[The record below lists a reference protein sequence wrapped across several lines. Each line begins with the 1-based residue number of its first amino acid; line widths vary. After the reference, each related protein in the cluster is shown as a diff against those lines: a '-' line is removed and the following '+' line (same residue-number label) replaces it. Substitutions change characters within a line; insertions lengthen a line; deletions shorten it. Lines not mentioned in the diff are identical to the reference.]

1 MSRTWTVEHERGT
14 AAELHALVAPDDGTR
29 RVWVLVPSG
38 PAVVLGSTQPDDLV
52 DRAAAA
58 AGGIEVARR
67 RSGGG
72 AVWVSPDDPVW
83 IDVLVPRDDPL
94 WDDDVGAAF
103 LPIGRAWARALAA
116 AVPALGDVT
125 VHDGPMVRTE
135 WSRTV
140 CFAGVGPG
148 EVLVAGRKVVG
159 ISQRRTRAGSRFQ
172 CAVPRVWEP
181 ERLRRLLAPAIPTG
195 ALDHAGRGIG
205 AVPVAELVGALV
217 EALTS
222 PTHP

>member
-1 MSRTWTVEHERGT
+1 MSGAWTVEHERGT
-14 AAELHALVAPDDGTR
+14 ATELHDLVAPDDGAR
-29 RVWVLVPSG
+29 RIWVLEPSG

-58 AGGIEVARR
+58 AEGVEVARR

-94 WDDDVGAAF
+94 WDDDVAAAF

-116 AVPALGDVT
+116 AVPALGAAT
-125 VHDGPMVRTE
+125 IHEGPMVRTE

-140 CFAGVGPG
+140 CFAGIGPG
-148 EVLVAGRKVVG
+148 EVLIGGRKVVG
-159 ISQRRTRAGSRFQ
+159 ISQRRTRAGARFQ
-172 CAVPRVWEP
+172 CALPRVWEP
-181 ERLRRLLAPAIPTG
+181 ERLRRLLAPPIPAG
-195 ALDHAGRGIG
+195 ALDHAAGGIG
-205 AVPVAELVGALV
+205 TVPVSELVRAVV

-222 PTHP
+222 HTHS